1 MKRVLYFAALSM
13 LSVVLAGYGQGGIGG
28 APSGNGGGSQDGGS
42 SQHPEGVPPTTTA
55 PTGPETYEA
64 GEAIELTPAGNDLPP
79 TPVTV
84 EVTSAETYQA
94 LERDARYDTPG
105 AEQGPF
111 AVVTFDFTNRSESE
125 YISATE
131 VFNFALQTSQTERAT
146 TGSLS
151 TFEIQPQEK
160 EENAD
165 AAPGTT
171 REVVLIFDIEEG
183 EELRY
188 FVFVDQ
194 ASFQPA
200 ARVELSNE

>member
-1 MKRVLYFAALSM
+1 MKRLVYFAALGM
-13 LSVVLAGYGQGGIGG
+13 LSVVFVGCGQGE
-28 APSGNGGGSQDGGS
+28 SGNSPQNGS
-42 SQHPEGVPPTTTA
+42 SQYRQGAPPTTTA

-64 GEAIELTPAGNDLPP
+64 NEDIELTPAGNELPP

-84 EVTSAETYQA
+84 NVTSVETYEA
-94 LERDARYDTPG
+94 LERDERYDTPG

-111 AVVTFDFTNRSESE
+111 AVVTFDFTNRSENE

-131 VFNFALQTSQTERAT
+131 VFNFALQTSQTERQT

-151 TFEIQPQEK
+151 TFEIQPEET
-160 EENAD
+160 EENTD

-171 REVVLIFDIEEG
+171 RKVVLIFDIEEG

-194 ASFQPA
+194 QSFEPA
-200 ARVELSNE
+200 ARVELSGN